1 METYKR
7 THLMPPLIA
16 YKAGVSRHNNITA
29 DKTTPRSCASFNNAA
44 SLDTQ
49 PTLRF
54 IAPNI
59 DSSTVTTI
67 FFEGNRVY
75 ATPMLGRY
83 CTVSAPYVCAYEKR
97 RKPLRLPPL

>member
-1 METYKR
+1 
-7 THLMPPLIA
+7 MPPLIA

-29 DKTTPRSCASFNNAA
+29 DKTTPRSWASFNNAA

-49 PTLRF
+49 PTLRY

-75 ATPMLGRY
+75 APG
-83 CTVSAPYVCAYEKR
+83 SK
-97 RKPLRLPPL
+97 

>member
-1 METYKR
+1 MNSSDC
-7 THLMPPLIA
+7 HLIA

-29 DKTTPRSCASFNNAA
+29 DKTTPQMSLDFNNAA

-59 DSSTVTTI
+59 DSN
-67 FFEGNRVY
+67 GHDH
-75 ATPMLGRY
+75 L
-83 CTVSAPYVCAYEKR
+83 
-97 RKPLRLPPL
+97 L